1 MPPPEE
7 GSPILPRSP
16 AGVYLRA
23 LACPRLVPS
32 RPPDPV
38 VARLRFA
45 VDDVAEAARVFSA
58 WRSDGGA
65 DALEQSQIWAYAYI
79 QRYLTAKFLRERTG
93 GPSDFDQTFTR
104 AVSNALGSFD
114 RIRDPTL
121 FPHYVSVIA
130 KRELLTHRAKR
141 QTTVEFDEAVGDAEA
156 DDGAGEALD
165 RPFVRQ
171 TLRAAVAELPA
182 SIREVAELRL
192 FGGMGYEDIAEQTG
206 RPLPTVRTYLSKA
219 IHRLREHPSLRALYN
234 GDPGDA

>member
-1 MPPPEE
+1 M
-7 GSPILPRSP
+7 
-16 AGVYLRA
+16 
-23 LACPRLVPS
+23 PS

-58 WRSDGGA
+58 WRADGGA
-65 DALEQSQIWAYAYI
+65 DPLEQAQIWAYAYI
-79 QRYLTAKFLRERTG
+79 RRYLTAQFLRERTG
-93 GPSDFDQTFTR
+93 GPSDFDQALTR
-104 AVSNALGSFD
+104 AVSKALGSFD
-114 RIRDPTL
+114 RIRDPAL

-141 QTTVEFDEAVGDAEA
+141 QTTVEFDEAVGRGESSP
-156 DDGAGEALD
+156 DDVGEALD

-182 SIREVAELRL
+182 SIRKVAELRL
-192 FGGMGYEDIAEQTG
+192 FDGLGYEDIAELTG
-206 RPLPTVRTYLSKA
+206 HPLPTVRTYLSKA
-219 IHRLREHPSLRALYN
+219 IHRLREHAGLRALYT